1 MDKYDVFISCKSEDY
16 VYAEDIYNFLRD
28 NGINAFLTSKE
39 LRSLG
44 ESEYR
49 KAITSVLKDV
59 EHIIVFA
66 SKAEYIDSRWVFY
79 EWDWFVNAKLKGFKQ
94 GNIVTILKDT
104 NVNDINAD
112 LWKYESLD
120 FNNFGDTLLRYVE
133 TEQSRQ
139 RRRNESLRQEQEHKR
154 RELKKRLVEY
164 GEDYKQGAYALSIKG
179 HKVDDV
185 LKDLDMSRICPICGN
200 KVEPGK
206 AYCGCCAWNLSPID
220 GVEELDYLSTVDQE
234 QLALH
239 RSLCSGRHNGPAGSF
254 LSKEAHEKEVEALK
268 KALEAEKAKKQEP
281 AGQKKMSWLS
291 RNAKGVL
298 ITTFILVV
306 YVILGCL
313 YLVGDSAQ
321 EAESYLNELQ
331 QNRSELNSTKKA
343 LDLMFADSPVVA
355 SNINVWND
363 GDKPNERIYSSV
375 STYLFTSAAFIS
387 NDKFEDD
394 IYVKI
399 IAPGGL
405 STGSSS
411 PAGYSFKYPVSLSP
425 YEVSEVTMNG
435 WGSDVQGNWS
445 AGDYSVEYWYRGK
458 CIGKRDF
465 TVF

>member
-133 TEQSRQ
+133 TEPSRQ

-185 LKDLDMSRICPICGN
+185 LKDLDMSRICPICSN

-220 GVEELDYLSTVDQE
+220 GIEDLDYLSTVDQE

-239 RSLCSGRHNGPAGSF
+239 RSLCSGGHNGPAGSF
-254 LSKEAHEKEVEALK
+254 ISREAHEKEVEALK

-291 RNAKGVL
+291 RNAKGVV
-298 ITTFILVV
+298 ITAGIMLL
-306 YVILGCL
+306 YVLFGAFYMI
-313 YLVGDSAQ
+313 GDASD
-321 EAESYLNELQ
+321 EAENYRMVLHYTRETLN
-331 QNRSELNSTKKA
+331 
-343 LDLMFADSPVVA
+343 DLLADTPIVVT
-355 SNINVWND
+355 NIKVWN
-363 GDKPNERIYSSV
+363 GDDNPDDPIYASK
-375 STYLFTSAAFIS
+375 STYLHTSADYICKS
-387 NDKFEDD
+387 NFDDK

-399 IAPGGL
+399 IGPSGL

-411 PAGYSFKYPVSLSP
+411 PDGYSFSKDIFVPRYKATRLSMP
-425 YEVSEVTMNG
+425 G
-435 WGSDVQGNWS
+435 WGSDEEGNWP
-445 AGDYSVEYWYRGK
+445 AGNYKVEYWYNGN
-458 CIGKRDF
+458 CIGERNFKIR
-465 TVF
+465 

>member
-139 RRRNESLRQEQEHKR
+139 RRRDESLRKEEEQKR
-154 RELKKRLVEY
+154 RELKTRLVEY
-164 GEDYKQGAYALSIKG
+164 AEDYKRGAYALDIKG

-185 LKDLDMSRICPICGN
+185 LKDLDMSRICPVCGN
-200 KVEPGK
+200 KVDPEK
-206 AYCGCCAWNLSPID
+206 TYCDICAWNFSPID
-220 GVEELDYLSTVDQE
+220 GVDDLDYLSTVDRK
-234 QLALH
+234 QLELH
-239 RSLCSGRHNGPAGSF
+239 RNLCKGKPDAPAGGF
-254 LSKEAHEKEVEALK
+254 VSKETHDKEIETLK

-281 AGQKKMSWLS
+281 VGQKKMSWLS
-291 RNAKGVL
+291 RNAKGVV
-298 ITTFILVV
+298 ITIVIILL
-306 YVILGCL
+306 YAIFGLL
-313 YLVGDSAQ
+313 YLYGDAVTAKD
-321 EAESYLNELQ
+321 ELLNKETELYLLKYTME
-331 QNRSELNSTKKA
+331 K
-343 LDLMFADSPVVA
+343 MFSDSPVLA
-355 SNINVWND
+355 TNIKVWND
-363 GDKPNERIYSSV
+363 GDEPNAPIYSSL
-375 STYLFTSAAFIS
+375 STYLCTSADFIS
-387 NDKFEDD
+387 DTDFEGD
-394 IYVKI
+394 IYYKI
-399 IAPGGL
+399 IGPDGL
-405 STGSSS
+405 STGASS
-411 PAGYSFKYPVSLSP
+411 PIGYSYSTSIELSP
-425 YEVSEVTMNG
+425 YKLASKTLDG
-435 WGSDVQGNWS
+435 WGGKEKGTWE
-445 AGDYSVEYWYRGK
+445 AGDYSVEYWYNGK

-465 TVF
+465 KIR